1 VTVSSTRA
9 KTAKAD
15 AESLPVFTV
24 GHSTRT
30 IPEFVELLRAGN
42 VKLVVDIRRIARS
55 RTNPQ
60 YDLDTLPREL
70 GPYQIDHMRIAE
82 LGGLRKKSEVAPAVN
97 GFWTNPSFH
106 NYADYALSDAFRD
119 GFERLLDESAHRRAA
134 IMCAE
139 AVWWRC
145 HRRIVADYLMNAG
158 RTVYHL
164 MGKNDVDL
172 AQMSKGA
179 VPAGPGLHYPA

>member
-1 VTVSSTRA
+1 VTGSSST
-9 KTAKAD
+9 KAKARG
-15 AESLPVFTV
+15 ESLPVFTV

-30 IPEFVELLRAGN
+30 IPEFAELLRAGN
-42 VKLVVDIRRIARS
+42 VQLVVDIRRIARS

-60 YDLDTLPREL
+60 YDLDTLPGEL
-70 GPYQIDHMRIAE
+70 SPYQIDHMRIAE
-82 LGGLRKKSEVAPAVN
+82 LGGRRKKSEVAPEVN
-97 GFWTNPSFH
+97 GFWTNSGFH
-106 NYADYALSDAFRD
+106 NYADYALSEAFQE
-119 GFERLLDESAHRRAA
+119 GFACLLQASARRRTA

-164 MGKNDVDL
+164 MGRNDLDL
-172 AQMSKGA
+172 AKMSEGA
-179 VPAGPGLHYPA
+179 VPAGPHLHYPA